1 QNSETKSPSR
11 AVLVENAK
19 QWAQKALELAADIQ
33 PPTRDEECDVGCAV
47 ALHNLGEFAEM
58 NKDIAE
64 AKKRYKEAVSLAR
77 AIGFEDGLENSSA
90 ALRRLS

>member
-1 QNSETKSPSR
+1 MR
-11 AVLVENAK
+11 
-19 QWAQKALELAADIQ
+19 
-33 PPTRDEECDVGCAV
+33 PT
-47 ALHNLGEFAEM
+47 LTIFIGEFAEL
-58 NKDIAE
+58 NKDIME